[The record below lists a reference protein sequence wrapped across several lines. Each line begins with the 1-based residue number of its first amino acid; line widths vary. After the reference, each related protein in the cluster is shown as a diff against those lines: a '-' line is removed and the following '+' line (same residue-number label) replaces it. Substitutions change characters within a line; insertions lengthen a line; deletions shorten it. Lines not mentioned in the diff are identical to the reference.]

1 MPTAGYGE
9 QRPLVTESS
18 ALLSHG
24 ALRHLLRTVVPRP
37 GTSTTECNGLFA
49 DGFEDLQDGTTL
61 FLAMLGVVD
70 GELRLEGKDDQA
82 FQPLIAK
89 YQETLGGPPKGLP
102 PDRGIE
108 LVLETGDAP
117 MPRSRPLKR
126 LSAGELE
133 ELRAQ
138 VNQLLDYGWI
148 RHSTAGHAAAVVFAR
163 KPDNTWRICYDYRGL
178 NAITRKAIEPIPHI
192 EALLDATRG
201 AAFFTK
207 LDLASAYNQF
217 RVREEDRWK
226 TSFRCPL
233 GQFEWNVMPY
243 GTQGA
248 SSVLQRYMNRIFRA
262 GLGAAPDGL
271 GGASGPGPVALATG
285 PLGRC
290 VVIYFDDILVFSPT
304 KEQHLLDVAETL
316 EILKRN
322 QLYAKRSKCEFG
334 RTEVAFLGHVLS
346 EAGVKVDSRK
356 TDVVRAWATP
366 SSTAEVRQFVG
377 LANYYRRFVHR
388 YAELAAPLTAL
399 CSPAQAFEWTAE
411 AQASFDTLNTRLT
424 TALVLRTHDPR

>member
-1 MPTAGYGE
+1 MTAGA
-9 QRPLVTESS
+9 QRIQLSLFPAALQGAPGRPGAAESS
-18 ALLSHG
+18 TLVSHG
-24 ALRHLLRTVVPRP
+24 ALRRMLRTVVPRP
-37 GTSTTECNGLFA
+37 GATKAECNGLFA
-49 DGFEDLQDGTTL
+49 DGFEDLKDGTTL
-61 FLAMLGVVD
+61 FLATLGVVD
-70 GELRLEGKDDQA
+70 GELRLEGKDDPA
-82 FQPLIAK
+82 FEPLIAK

-233 GQFEWNVMPY
+233 GQYEWIVMPY
-243 GTQGA
+243 GLQGA
-248 SSVLQRYMNRIFRA
+248 SSVLQRYMHRIFRA
-262 GLGAAPDGL
+262 GLGAAPAGL
-271 GGASGPGPVALATG
+271 GGASGPGPVALATA

-290 VVIYFDDILVFSPT
+290 VVVYFDDILIFSPT

-388 YAELAAPLTAL
+388 YAELAASLTAL
-399 CSPAQAFEWTAE
+399 CSPAQAFE
-411 AQASFDTLNTRLT
+411 
-424 TALVLRTHDPR
+424 